1 MRARR
6 RKEAEMKNVKRKT
19 NEENFLPE
27 EIIKIDPDENP
38 DEGKV
43 AKSVQL
49 QSDREKHLFP
59 LRIDS
64 RTVIYVPEHLN
75 NETYK
80 RAWMD
85 KVGVPNASRD
95 ASLEESRA
103 KSASVRSDREL
114 VQTIKSMLK
123 EGFSSSEIAEKLFL
137 SRRKVQGLICTY
149 KLRTL
154 KSAERAKV
162 LAGKGL
168 SNDEICKRMSIK
180 MSTLKRML

>member
-6 RKEAEMKNVKRKT
+6 RKEAEMKNVKRKA

-27 EIIKIDPDENP
+27 EVIKIDSDENP

-43 AKSVQL
+43 SKSVLL
-49 QSDREKHLFP
+49 QSEREKHLFP

-85 KVGVPNASRD
+85 MAGVPNANRNS
-95 ASLEESRA
+95 SLAESSA
-103 KSASVRSDREL
+103 KSASVRSNREL
-114 VQTIKSMLK
+114 AQTIKSMLK
-123 EGFSSSEIAEKLFL
+123 EGFCTSEIAEKLFL
-137 SRRKVQGLICTY
+137 SSRKVQGIVSTY

-162 LAGKGL
+162 LAEKGL

-180 MSTLKRML
+180 